1 MSGEHEHDDREPMRG
16 ALAGA
21 LEHMRESLEELRP
34 HTRADAI
41 GRIISVGDGVAV
53 AVGLERPVLGE
64 LLVIGSDIAA
74 RAEEVDAERV
84 RLVLLAVGSVRAG
97 DPVRRAAHVLHVPAG
112 PGLLGRV
119 VDPLG
124 RPLDRRGAVA
134 VQRTIRIERP
144 PVPLIDREPV
154 SRPLRTGIFALDTM
168 IPIGRG
174 QRQLLVGDRSTG
186 KTELCIELL
195 AALDH
200 DTIGVYVAIGRRA
213 SETAGTLAQLRRRG
227 VLEHGFVVV
236 SDADDPIGL
245 IHLTPYAASAM
256 AESLVEAGRDVVI
269 VYDDLT
275 NHAHAHRSLA
285 LLLGRPVGREAH
297 PVDVFYA
304 HARLLEQAA
313 QLSEGRGG
321 GSLTAIPIIE
331 TQAGDLAGYIPTN
344 LVSITDGQ
352 IRLDHA
358 LAAAGLQ
365 PAIDVSLSVSRVGG
379 RAQPK
384 LIRKLAG
391 SFKNRYAQFLELET
405 FARFGT
411 RLEAS
416 AQAVV
421 DWGRRVRKVLHQER
435 GELRGWAQTVAR
447 LLLVDEPGFSH
458 LPLERTSARVDEA
471 VARMLATP
479 RFDARGIDEGRVDAQ
494 AVESLR
500 DVAREVATLV
510 FVEPEDAQQEP
521 AS

>member
-1 MSGEHEHDDREPMRG
+1 MNDRHEHDDHSLRG

-21 LEHMRESLEELRP
+21 LLHMRESLGDLHP
-34 HTRADAI
+34 HTQVDAI
-41 GRIISVGDGVAV
+41 GRIVSVGDGVAV
-53 AVGLERPVLGE
+53 AVGLDRPVLGE
-64 LLVIGSDIAA
+64 LLIIGTEIAA
-74 RAEEVDAERV
+74 HAEEVDTERV
-84 RLVLLAVGSVRAG
+84 RLVMLTPGAVCAG
-97 DPVRRAAHVLHVPAG
+97 DPVRRAGHVLHVPAG
-112 PGLLGRV
+112 PSLLGRV
-119 VDPLG
+119 LDPLG
-124 RPLDRRGAVA
+124 RPLDGQGELETRD
-134 VQRTIRIERP
+134 TIRIERA
-144 PVPLIDREPV
+144 PVPLIDRSVV
-154 SRPLRTGIFALDTM
+154 SRPLRTGTFALDTM

-200 DTIGVYVAIGRRA
+200 ATIGVYVAIGRRA
-213 SETAGTLAQLRRRG
+213 SETAATLERLRDRG
-227 VLEHGFVVV
+227 VLSHGFVVV
-236 SDADDPIGL
+236 SDADDPVGI

-256 AESLVEAGRDVVI
+256 AESLVEAGHDVVV

-275 NHAHAHRSLA
+275 NHANAHRSLA
-285 LLLGRPVGREAH
+285 LLLDRPVGREAH

-304 HARLLEQAA
+304 HARLLERGA
-313 QLSEGRGG
+313 QLSARRGG

-331 TQAGDLAGYIPTN
+331 TQAGDLTGYIPTN

-352 IRLDHA
+352 IRLDAA

-379 RAQPK
+379 QAQPD

-416 AQAVV
+416 AQLVI

-435 GELRGWAQTVAR
+435 GELHRWAETVAR
-447 LLLVDEPGFSH
+447 LLLVEERGFSQ
-458 LPLERTSARVDEA
+458 LPLERTSALVGEA
-471 VARMLATP
+471 VARMIATSG
-479 RFDARGIDEGRVDAQ
+479 FDARGIDEGRVGA
-494 AVESLR
+494 ESIEQLR
-500 DVAREVATLV
+500 AVAREVAAIV
-510 FVEPEDAQQEP
+510 FVPEEG
-521 AS
+521 SVSR